1 LTSILIVEDDPAIRQ
16 NLQRLL
22 RLEGFITEVAE
33 NGLEA
38 LEKLADQLPDLVLSD
53 VSMPGMDGHQLLAAL
68 RSQPRTA
75 DLPFILLT
83 AMADR
88 ASIRQGMNT
97 GADDYITKPFQR
109 EEVLEAIRVRLERAA
124 RQQAV
129 KSGLEDEARRL
140 RHLDTVTGLPNRA
153 SMLERLP
160 QALQAMEQAQSRL
173 ALIVIGLEGFSRIND
188 SLGRVA
194 GDHALQTVA
203 ARLQTEIDNAIV
215 ASRFDGVARLDGAEF
230 AVTLAEV
237 SDASHV
243 SRLVESMLNSIEQAI
258 PLEGQDTYLSAH
270 AGISLY
276 PNDSEAASS
285 LLEQAETA
293 LNEAKR
299 NTGMAYAYYAAQM
312 NALANERLRLHNDM
326 HRAVERGELELHYQP
341 QVEVASGRIVGF
353 EALVRWRHP
362 ELGMVSPVKFIP
374 IAEENGRIIEIGAW
388 VLETACRQMQ
398 DWLQRGAQV
407 ARMAVNLSARQF
419 LASDLCEMVEQTLVR
434 TGLPS
439 AALELEI
446 TEGTAMYGA
455 ERTIATLSRLR
466 DLGIK
471 LALDDFGTGYSSLAY
486 LKRFPL
492 DVLKVD
498 QSFVRNITT
507 DPGDAAITTAVVS
520 LARSFGLSVIAEGV
534 ETAEHLEFIRG
545 LGCEDYQGYYFSKPL
560 PASEVETLLGKG
572 STFQVSRAA

>member
-1 LTSILIVEDDPAIRQ
+1 LTSILIVEDDPSIRA

-22 RLEGFITEVAE
+22 RLEGFTVDVAE
-33 NGLEA
+33 NGLVA
-38 LEKLADQLPDLVLSD
+38 LEKLAGQLPDLVLSD
-53 VSMPGMDGHQLLAAL
+53 IGMPGMDGHQLLTVL
-68 RSQPRTA
+68 RGEARTA

-88 ASIRQGMNT
+88 ASVRQGMNI

-109 EEVLEAIRVRLERAA
+109 EEVLEAIHARLERAA

-129 KSGLEDEARRL
+129 KAGLEDEARRL
-140 RHLDTVTGLPNRA
+140 RHLDPVTGLPNRTA
-153 SMLERLP
+153 LLERLP
-160 QALQAMEQAQSRL
+160 HALLTMDQEQSRL
-173 ALIVIGLEGFSRIND
+173 ALIVVGLEGFSRIND

-194 GDHALQTVA
+194 GDHVLQTIA
-203 ARLQTEIDNAIV
+203 RRLQAEIDSAV
-215 ASRFDGVARLDGAEF
+215 LASRFDSVARLDGVEF

-237 SDASHV
+237 SDTAHV
-243 SRLVESMLNSIEQAI
+243 SRLVEGMLASIAQAI
-258 PLEGQDTYLSAH
+258 PLDGSDIYLSGH
-270 AGISLY
+270 AGISLF
-276 PNDSEAASS
+276 PADSSDAAG

-299 NTGMAYAYYAAQM
+299 EAATPYAYYAAQM

-326 HRAVERGELELHYQP
+326 HRAVERDELEVFYQP
-341 QVEVASGRIVGF
+341 QVCVATGRVIGF
-353 EALVRWRHP
+353 EALIRWRHP
-362 ELGMVSPVKFIP
+362 ELGMVSPVKFVP
-374 IAEENGRIIEIGAW
+374 IAEENGQIIAIGAW
-388 VLETACRQMQ
+388 VLESACRQMQ
-398 DWLQRGAQV
+398 DWLQRGPQV

-419 LASDLCEMVEQTLVR
+419 LASDLCEMVASVLER
-434 TGLPS
+434 TGLPP

-455 ERTIATLSRLR
+455 ERTIATLNHLR
-466 DLGIK
+466 NLGIK

-507 DPGDAAITTAVVS
+507 DPGDAAITSAVVS
-520 LARSFGLSVIAEGV
+520 LAKSFGLSVIAEGV
-534 ETAEHLEFIRG
+534 ETQDHLEFIRG
-545 LGCEDYQGYYFSKPL
+545 LGCDDYQGYYFSKPL
-560 PASEVETLLGKG
+560 PASEIEALLAKDY
-572 STFQVSRAA
+572 SLQAPRSA

>member
-1 LTSILIVEDDPAIRQ
+1 MTRILIVEDDPAIRL

-22 RLEGFITEVAE
+22 RLEGFTTDVAE

-38 LEKLADQLPDLVLSD
+38 LEKLADTLPDLILSD
-53 VSMPGMDGHQLLAAL
+53 VSMPGMDGHQLLAEL

-88 ASIRQGMNT
+88 ASVRQGMNT

-109 EEVLEAIRVRLERAA
+109 DEVLEAIRVRLDRAA
-124 RQQAV
+124 RQQSV
-129 KSGLEDEARRL
+129 KATLEDEARRL
-140 RHLDTVTGLPNRA
+140 RHLDAVTNLPNRV
-153 SMLERLP
+153 SLLERLP
-160 QALQAMEQAQSRL
+160 QALLAMEQAQSRL

-194 GDHALQTVA
+194 GDHVLVTVA
-203 ARLQTEIDNAIV
+203 NRLQAEIDSAIV
-215 ASRFDGVARLDGAEF
+215 ASRFDGVARPDGVEF
-230 AVTLAEV
+230 AVILAEV

-243 SRLVESMLNSIEQAI
+243 SRLVENMLASIEKAI
-258 PLEGQDTYLSAH
+258 PLDGQDIYLGAH
-270 AGISLY
+270 AGISLF
-276 PNDSEAASS
+276 PADSLDAET

-299 NTGMAYAYYAAQM
+299 ATAMPYAYYAAQM
-312 NALANERLRLHNDM
+312 NALANERLRLHNDL
-326 HRAVERGELELHYQP
+326 HRAVERNELEVYYQP
-341 QVEVASGRIVGF
+341 QLAVADGRIVGF
-353 EALVRWRHP
+353 EALVRWQHP

-374 IAEENGRIIEIGAW
+374 IAEENGQIIAIGAW

-398 DWLQRGAQV
+398 DWLQRGAQL

-434 TGLPS
+434 TGLPP

-466 DLGIK
+466 NLGIK

-507 DPGDAAITTAVVS
+507 DPGDAAITSAVVS

-545 LGCEDYQGYYFSKPL
+545 LACDDYQGYYFSKPL
-560 PASEVETLLGKG
+560 PAGEIEALMVRHATLQAPR
-572 STFQVSRAA
+572 SA

>member
-1 LTSILIVEDDPAIRQ
+1 MTRILIVEDDPAIRL

-22 RLEGFITEVAE
+22 RLEGFTTDVAE

-38 LEKLADQLPDLVLSD
+38 LEKLADTLPDLILSD
-53 VSMPGMDGHQLLAAL
+53 VSMPGMDGHQLLAEL

-88 ASIRQGMNT
+88 ASVRQGMNT

-109 EEVLEAIRVRLERAA
+109 DEVLEAIRVRLDRAA
-124 RQQAV
+124 RQQSV
-129 KSGLEDEARRL
+129 KATLEDEARRL
-140 RHLDTVTGLPNRA
+140 RHLDAVTNLPNRV
-153 SMLERLP
+153 SLLERLP
-160 QALQAMEQAQSRL
+160 QALLAMEQAQSRL

-194 GDHALQTVA
+194 GDHVLVTVA
-203 ARLQTEIDNAIV
+203 SRLQAEIDSAIV
-215 ASRFDGVARLDGAEF
+215 ASRFDGVARPDGVEF
-230 AVTLAEV
+230 AVILAEV

-243 SRLVESMLNSIEQAI
+243 SRLVENMLASIEKAI
-258 PLEGQDTYLSAH
+258 PLDGQDIYLGAH
-270 AGISLY
+270 AGISLF
-276 PNDSEAASS
+276 PADSLDAET

-299 NTGMAYAYYAAQM
+299 ATAMPYAYYAAQM
-312 NALANERLRLHNDM
+312 NALANERLRLHNDL
-326 HRAVERGELELHYQP
+326 HRAVERNELEVYYQP
-341 QVEVASGRIVGF
+341 QLAVADGRIVGF
-353 EALVRWRHP
+353 EALVRWQHP

-374 IAEENGRIIEIGAW
+374 IAEENGQIIAIGAW

-398 DWLQRGAQV
+398 DWLQRGAQL

-434 TGLPS
+434 TGLPP

-466 DLGIK
+466 NLGIK

-492 DVLKVD
+492 DVL
-498 QSFVRNITT
+498 
-507 DPGDAAITTAVVS
+507 
-520 LARSFGLSVIAEGV
+520 
-534 ETAEHLEFIRG
+534 
-545 LGCEDYQGYYFSKPL
+545 
-560 PASEVETLLGKG
+560 
-572 STFQVSRAA
+572 

>member
-1 LTSILIVEDDPAIRQ
+1 LTSILVVEDDPAIRQ

-22 RLEGFITEVAE
+22 RLEGFSAEVAE

-38 LEKLADQLPDLVLSD
+38 LEKLAGPLPDLVLSD
-53 VSMPGMDGHQLLAAL
+53 VSMPGMDGHQLLVAL

-88 ASIRQGMNT
+88 ASVRQGMNT

-109 EEVLEAIRVRLERAA
+109 EEVLEAIRARLERSS

-129 KSGLEDEARRL
+129 KAGLEDEARRL
-140 RHLDTVTGLPNRA
+140 RLLDSVTDLPNRVA
-153 SMLERLP
+153 LLERLP
-160 QALQAMEQAQSRL
+160 VALAEMEAMQGRL

-188 SLGRVA
+188 SLGRAA
-194 GDHALQTVA
+194 GDHVLQTIA
-203 ARLQTEIDNAIV
+203 SRLQTEIDSAVV
-215 ASRFDGVARLDGAEF
+215 ASRFDGVARLDGTEF

-237 SDASHV
+237 SDAAHV
-243 SRLVESMLNSIEQAI
+243 SRLVENMLASIAVAI
-258 PLEGQDTYLSAH
+258 PLDAQDIYLVGH
-270 AGISLY
+270 AGISLF
-276 PNDSEAASS
+276 PADSQSAAS

-299 NTGMAYAYYAAQM
+299 ATAMPYAYYASEM
-312 NALANERLRLHNDM
+312 NALANERLRLHNDL
-326 HRAVERGELELHYQP
+326 HRAVERQELEVYYQP
-341 QVEVASGRIVGF
+341 QLAVADGRIVGF

-362 ELGMVSPVKFIP
+362 ELGLVSPVKFIP
-374 IAEENGRIIEIGAW
+374 IAEENGQIIAIGAW
-388 VLETACRQMQ
+388 VLETACRQML
-398 DWLQRGAQV
+398 DWLQRGAGV

-419 LASDLCEMVEQTLVR
+419 LANDLCEMVEQTLAR
-434 TGLPS
+434 TGLPP

-455 ERTIATLSRLR
+455 ERTIATLSQLR
-466 DLGIK
+466 GLGIK

-507 DPGDAAITTAVVS
+507 DAGDAAITTAVVS

-534 ETAEHLEFIRG
+534 ETEAHLQFIRN
-545 LGCEDYQGYYFSKPL
+545 LGCDDYQGYYFSKPL
-560 PASEVETLLGKG
+560 PASEIEVLLAKHTPLTPR
-572 STFQVSRAA
+572 SA

>member
-1 LTSILIVEDDPAIRQ
+1 MTSILIVEDDPAIRQ

-22 RLEGFITEVAE
+22 RLEGFSTEVAE

-53 VSMPGMDGHQLLAAL
+53 VSMPGMDGQQLLSEL

-109 EEVLEAIRVRLERAA
+109 EEVLEAIRARLERAS
-124 RQQAV
+124 RQQTV
-129 KSGLEDEARRL
+129 KAGLEDEARRL
-140 RHLDTVTGLPNRA
+140 RHLDAVTGLPNRA
-153 SMLERLP
+153 SLLERLP
-160 QALQAMEQAQSRL
+160 HALAAMEQAQSRL

-188 SLGRVA
+188 SLGRAA
-194 GDHALQTVA
+194 GDLALQTVA
-203 ARLQTEIDNAIV
+203 ARLQAEIDSAIV

-243 SRLVESMLNSIEQAI
+243 SRLVESMLSSIQQSI
-258 PLEGQDTYLSAH
+258 PLQGQDTYLSAH

-276 PNDSEAASS
+276 PNDAEQADH
-285 LLEQAETA
+285 LLEHAETA

-299 NTGMAYAYYAAQM
+299 NTGMAYAYYAIQM
-312 NALANERLRLHNDM
+312 NALANERLRLHNDL
-326 HRAVERGELELHYQP
+326 HRAVERNELEVHYQP
-341 QVEVASGRIVGF
+341 QVAVESGRIIGF
-353 EALVRWRHP
+353 EALIRWRHP

-374 IAEENGRIIEIGAW
+374 IAEENGQIIAIGAW

-398 DWLQRGAQV
+398 AWLQRGASV

-434 TGLPS
+434 TGLPP

-466 DLGIK
+466 GLGIK

-534 ETAEHLEFIRG
+534 ETEEHLEFIRG

-560 PASEVETLLGKG
+560 PAAEIEALLAKHGSFSEV
-572 STFQVSRAA
+572 